1 MRLQRGRQIWRHH
14 RAVIGWLLIG
24 ATSGGAVLAAPTALP
39 EALQACKQEQD
50 DNRRL
55 ACYDREVARLAAKP
69 DDSFGL
75 SPQQERK
82 LQPADAQ
89 DKPKPQVLGSSVT
102 AVIARSDGR
111 QVIRLANGET
121 WVQGEAWENFHVNV
135 GDAISIKPGLLGSFY
150 LYTPSGLATRVTR
163 LR

>member
-1 MRLQRGRQIWRHH
+1 MFDLTAESTESAQRP
-14 RAVIGWLLIG
+14 L
-24 ATSGGAVLAAPTALP
+24 
-39 EALQACKQEQD
+39 
-50 DNRRL
+50 
-55 ACYDREVARLAAKP
+55 RER
-69 DDSFGL
+69 S
-75 SPQQERK
+75 
-82 LQPADAQ
+82 
-89 DKPKPQVLGSSVT
+89 LGSSVT